1 MSRTDDPTRTFWFRV
16 ARVIVTSFFR
26 VTYRFRI
33 VGADNIPSTGPLIL
47 ASNHISNLDPP
58 VIGICTHRHVQ
69 FMAKA
74 ELFKIRP
81 IGAFLRWLGGFPVR
95 RGLRDT
101 TAVKYAVSVPKKGG
115 CLVIF
120 PEGHRSKDGRLGKGL
135 TGVAFIARRAGC
147 PIVPV
152 AIVGPYRF
160 RQPLTVRFG
169 RPLLPEADDSN
180 ETLLEKLMSSIQE
193 LLNEGHA

>member
-1 MSRTDDPTRTFWFRV
+1 MSRRTDPSQTFLFRI
-16 ARVIVTSFFR
+16 ARFIVTRFFQ
-26 VTYRFRI
+26 VVYRFRV
-33 VGADNIPSTGPLIL
+33 VGAENIPAVGPVIL

-58 VIGICTHRHVQ
+58 LIGICTLRYVQ

-74 ELFKIRP
+74 ELFKVRP

-101 TAVKYAVSVPKKGG
+101 AAIKYAISVPKQGG

-120 PEGHRSKDGRLGKGL
+120 PEGHRSRDGRLGKGL
-135 TGVAFIARRAGC
+135 TGVAFIARRAEC

-152 AIVGPYRF
+152 AIIGPYQF
-160 RQPLTVRFG
+160 RRPLTVRFG
-169 RPLLPEADDSN
+169 KPIQPQSDESN
-180 ETLLEKLMSSIQE
+180 ESLLAKLMDNIQA